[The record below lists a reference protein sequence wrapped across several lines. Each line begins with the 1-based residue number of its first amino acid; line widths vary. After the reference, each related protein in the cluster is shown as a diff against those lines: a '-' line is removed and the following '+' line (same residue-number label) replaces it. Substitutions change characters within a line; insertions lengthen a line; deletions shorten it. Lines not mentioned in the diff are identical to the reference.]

1 MHVTTTSTPTKE
13 VSLEEKYSFKKGFK
27 LRPYQE
33 ELAELGISGHNY
45 VVCAPTGSGKTAV
58 AAAVIASHLKK
69 TEGKGKVVFIVSR
82 VPLARQQ
89 SDHLKSYLPNLST
102 AIDYTHGT
110 REVAL
115 KAILQT
121 SEIVVCTHGTF
132 YNDLKRNNV
141 KMSDISLLVLDECH
155 NARRASIYAQ
165 IMHEYLSAKLSRN
178 ENVPQVVGLTAT
190 PGAGRSKET
199 ALSDVQAH
207 LIDLCALLDASRGY
221 CIVEKHKQN
230 LDDTVFSASIEVCPT
245 SGRDS
250 TDFFLTEATTFM
262 EEIEKDLD
270 VQPPGARDDISYL
283 QWIEKLR
290 NQLFANSDS
299 RDTEDF
305 QKTSLSLDF
314 LEAYSSA
321 LAIYKDL
328 AAPQALDNLVESLYQ
343 YDDPESLVTKHS
355 QRLMKRH
362 SRIQASLRQLAIE
375 NSESE
380 HLQKLEELLL
390 LHFTYKPNSKAII
403 FAQTKYHAV
412 CLSKWI
418 GNTFKF
424 HNFAGQP
431 MIRADYCIGHR
442 GEDNDDRFGMTGRQQ
457 TNALEKFRNYKLN
470 VLVATSV
477 LEEGLDVPECNL
489 IIRFLYVK
497 DEISR
502 KQTGGRGRSKGSKH
516 YAVLEGGSK
525 AEQREK
531 LNQFKDQLVESAL
544 ELMRNKSVEELDFEI
559 KTRQR
564 QILTAVEE
572 ERLRKLNQKVYT
584 PEQVTLYCRGCGA
597 FVCKGQ
603 DLRVI
608 ENSHHAVLDRSIWKR
623 VVVKIHEAKGK
634 ELPKGALKM
643 EKRISCKKCRY
654 QSWGISCIFPNSCG
668 LELPVLK
675 CKYLIFEYYNPLIG
689 IGTTSMP
696 HSKWTQALFEVEDY
710 DSTKYNLGKYILS
723 SE

>member
-1 MHVTTTSTPTKE
+1 MPPGSEAVETISI
-13 VSLEEKYSFKKGFK
+13 EERYSFKKGFK

-69 TEGKGKVVFIVSR
+69 RERKGKVVFIVSR

-89 SDHLKSYLPNLST
+89 SDHLKSYLPNLNT

-178 ENVPQVVGLTAT
+178 ENIPQVVGLTAT
-190 PGAGRSKET
+190 PGAGRSKEI
-199 ALSDVQAH
+199 ALSDVQTH
-207 LIDLCALLDASRGY
+207 LIDLCALLDATRGY

-230 LDDTVFSASIEVCPT
+230 LDDTVFSASIDVCTT

-250 TDFFLTEATTFM
+250 TDLFLSEATTFM
-262 EEIEKDLD
+262 EEIERDLE

-290 NQLFANSDS
+290 NQLFANSEG
-299 RDTEDF
+299 RDREEF
-305 QKTSLSLDF
+305 QKISLALNF
-314 LEAYSSA
+314 LEAYSSTI
-321 LAIYKDL
+321 AIYKDL
-328 AAPQALDNLVESLYQ
+328 AAPQALDNLVESLHQ
-343 YDDPESLVTKHS
+343 YDDPQSHPNAFL
-355 QRLMKRH
+355 QYLIRRH
-362 SRIQASLRQLAIE
+362 SKIQDKLQQLA
-375 NSESE
+375 SKKAESE
-380 HLQKLEELLL
+380 HLRRLKDLLSV
-390 LHFTYKPNSKAII
+390 HFFYKPNTKAII
-403 FAQTKYHAV
+403 FAQTKYHAIRI
-412 CLSKWI
+412 SKWI
-418 GNTFKF
+418 SDTFKF
-424 HNFAGQP
+424 NERK
-431 MIRADYCIGHR
+431 IRADFCIGHK
-442 GEDNDDRFGMTGRQQ
+442 GEGRDDRFGMTGKQQ
-457 TNALEKFRNYKLN
+457 YNVLQKFREDKVN

-477 LEEGLDVPECNL
+477 LEEGLDVPDCNL

-502 KQTGGRGRSKGSKH
+502 KQTGGRGRSKDTRHYALLESGSK
-516 YAVLEGGSK
+516 E
-525 AEQREK
+525 EQREK
-531 LNQFKDQLVESAL
+531 LNQFKDQLVECAL
-544 ELMRNKSVEELDFEI
+544 ELMKSKSLEALSSEI
-559 KTRQR
+559 ISR
-564 QILTAVEE
+564 QIQILKVVEE
-572 ERLRKLNQKVYT
+572 ERLRKQKRKAYI
-584 PEQVTLYCRGCGA
+584 PEQVTLFCKGCRA
-597 FVCKGQ
+597 FVCNGQ

-608 ENSHHAVLDRSIWKR
+608 ENSHHVVMDQSIWDR
-623 VVVKIHEAKGK
+623 VIVKTHEAKGK
-634 ELPKGALKM
+634 DLPKGELKR
-643 EKRISCKKCRY
+643 EKKISCKKCQY
-654 QSWGISCIFPNSCG
+654 QRWGISCIFPNSCG

-675 CKYLIFEYYNPLIG
+675 CKDLIFEYYNPLIG

-723 SE
+723 SEQ